1 MGDVLSMG
9 EVLSTGEVLSMGEAH
24 DFRSNHTVSRQAT
37 AIDDV
42 LAEHAGLEQQL
53 SDPALHDDPANARRV
68 GKRFAELAP
77 VMATYTK
84 LVAARDDL
92 EAARELAEAD
102 AAFAAEVPVL
112 EATVAELDAQLTDLL
127 APRDPHD
134 GDDVVVEVKSGAGGE
149 ESALF
154 AADLVRMYLK
164 YCEKRGWKATVLGV
178 TESDLGGYK
187 DATLSI
193 KAREVSRDGVWSRLK
208 FEGGVHRV
216 QRVPVT
222 ESQGRIHTS
231 AAGVLVYPEP
241 DEVAEIQI
249 DEKDLRI
256 DVYRSSGKGGQGVNT
271 TDSAVRITHE
281 PTGIV
286 VTCQNERSQLQN
298 KARAMQVLAA
308 RLQAA
313 AEEEAAAEASAGR
326 AAQIR
331 TVDRSER
338 IRTYNFPENRI
349 ADHRI
354 GFKANNLDAVLGGDL
369 DALLDALVE
378 ADKQARLEL

>member
-1 MGDVLSMG
+1 
-9 EVLSTGEVLSMGEAH
+9 
-24 DFRSNHTVSRQAT
+24 VSGGAADGAPS

-42 LAEHAGLEQQL
+42 LSEYGGLEAQL
-53 SDPALHDDPANARRV
+53 SDPTLHEDAAAARRV
-68 GKRFAELAP
+68 GKRFAELTP
-77 VMATYTK
+77 VVQTHRRLTQ
-84 LVAARDDL
+84 VRDDL
-92 EAARELAEAD
+92 AAALELAAD
-102 AAFAAEVPVL
+102 DPSFAAEAERL
-112 EATVAELDAQLTDLL
+112 AGEAEELDVRLADLL

-134 GDDVVVEVKSGAGGE
+134 ADDIVMEIKSGEGGE

-154 AADLVRMYLK
+154 AADLARMYTR
-164 YCEKRGWKATVLGV
+164 YAEKHGWVVEALGV

-193 KAREVSRDGVWSRLK
+193 RARQPSRDGVWSRFK

-222 ESQGRIHTS
+222 ESQGRVHTS

-241 DEVAEIQI
+241 EETGPVEI
-249 DEKDLRI
+249 DENDLRV

-271 TDSAVRITHE
+271 TDSAVRLTHL
-281 PTGIV
+281 PTGTV

-298 KARAMQVLAA
+298 KQRALQVLAA

-313 AEEEAAAEASAGR
+313 AEEAADAEAAEDRAS
-326 AAQIR
+326 QVR

-349 ADHRI
+349 ADHRV
-354 GFKANNLDAVLGGDL
+354 GYKAHNLDAVLDGDM
-369 DALLDALVE
+369 DALLDALAGE
-378 ADKQARLEL
+378 ERRRRMADG

>member
-1 MGDVLSMG
+1 MAGQTKPS
-9 EVLSTGEVLSMGEAH
+9 
-24 DFRSNHTVSRQAT
+24 
-37 AIDDV
+37 AIDDI
-42 LAEHAGLEQQL
+42 LAEHTGLEQQL
-53 SDPALHDDPANARRV
+53 SDPSLHDDPAAARRV

-77 VMATYTK
+77 VMSTYNALK
-84 LVAARDDL
+84 QAREDL
-92 EAARELAEAD
+92 EAARELAAD
-102 AAFAAEVPVL
+102 DSSFASEVEDL
-112 EATVAELDAQLTDLL
+112 EAQVAELDRSLTDLL

-134 GDDVVVEVKSGAGGE
+134 GDDVVLEVKSGEGGE

-154 AADLVRMYLK
+154 AGDLARMYTR
-164 YCEKRGWKATVLGV
+164 YAERAGWRVEILGATY
-178 TESDLGGYK
+178 SDLGGYK
-187 DATLSI
+187 DVTLSI
-193 KAREVSRDGVWSRLK
+193 KSRTDVRDGVWSRLK

-222 ESQGRIHTS
+222 ESQGRVHTS
-231 AAGVLVYPEP
+231 AAGVFVYPEP
-241 DEVAEIQI
+241 DEVEQVQI
-249 DEKDLRI
+249 DESDLRI

-271 TDSAVRITHE
+271 TDSAVRITHL

-313 AEEEAAAEASAGR
+313 AEEAAEAEASAGR
-326 AAQIR
+326 ASQVR

-349 ADHRI
+349 TDHRI
-354 GFKANNLDAVLGGDL
+354 GFKSHNLDAVLDGEL
-369 DALLDALVE
+369 DALLDALGA
-378 ADKQARLEL
+378 ADREARLAAE

>member
-1 MGDVLSMG
+1 MS
-9 EVLSTGEVLSMGEAH
+9 STSP
-24 DFRSNHTVSRQAT
+24 S

-42 LAEHAGLEQQL
+42 VAEHQGLELQL
-53 SDPALHDDPANARRV
+53 ADPALHNDPAAARRV

-77 VMATYTK
+77 VMATYRK
-84 LVAARDDL
+84 LTVARDDL
-92 EAARELAEAD
+92 EAARELAADDASFAEEIPALEEA
-102 AAFAAEVPVL
+102 
-112 EATVAELDAQLTDLL
+112 VAELDATLTDLL

-134 GDDVVVEVKSGAGGE
+134 GDDVVMEIKSGAGGE

-154 AADLVRMYLK
+154 ASDLARMYLK
-164 YCEKRGWKATVLGV
+164 YCERHGWKAQILGV

-187 DATLSI
+187 EATISV
-193 KAREVSRDGVWSRLK
+193 KARESVRDGVWSRLK

-231 AAGVLVYPEP
+231 AAGVLIYPEP
-241 DEVAEIQI
+241 DEVEEVSI
-249 DEKDLRI
+249 DESDLRI

-271 TDSAVRITHE
+271 TDSAVRITHL

-313 AEEEAAAEASAGR
+313 AEEEADAAAAQGR
-326 AAQIR
+326 AAQVR

-349 ADHRI
+349 TDHRI
-354 GFKANNLDAVLGGDL
+354 GYKANNLDAVLAGDM
-369 DALLDALVE
+369 DGLLDALVG
-378 ADKQARLEL
+378 ADRQARLAAE